1 MRPDESPSRDVR
13 EAVERLRQRTLG
25 LGERRG
31 WFAPRP
37 AHKPEVWQ
45 LPPGT
50 NWAARPDRQARR
62 EVEELEAL
70 ARLED
75 PR

>member
-37 AHKPEVWQ
+37 GPEM
-45 LPPGT
+45 
-50 NWAARPDRQARR
+50 DEQARR
-62 EVEELEAL
+62 EVAELDAL
-70 ARLED
+70 YALPGGAERES
-75 PR
+75 